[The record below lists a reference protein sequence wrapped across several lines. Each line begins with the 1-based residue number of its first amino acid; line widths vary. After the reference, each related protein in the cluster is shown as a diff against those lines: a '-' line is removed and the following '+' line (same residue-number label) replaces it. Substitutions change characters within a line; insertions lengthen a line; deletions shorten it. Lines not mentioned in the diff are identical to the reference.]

1 MQGAVAGATLSVKD
15 TQHKRQ
21 HEENSR
27 EPAGEF
33 HQHVGGLSAEYIFS
47 HTSSESRAKTLA
59 LRPLHQDDQGHQ
71 HCNQHVDGEDNVD
84 ENVHLREAG
93 IWLNPSKWQTH
104 KE

>member
-1 MQGAVAGATLSVKD
+1 MLSVKD
-15 TQHKRQ
+15 VQHKGQ
-21 HEENSR
+21 HEKNSR

-33 HQHVGGLSAEYIFS
+33 HQHVGGLSAENILS
-47 HTSSESRAKTLA
+47 HASAESGAKALA
-59 LRPLHQDDQGHQ
+59 LRALHQDDQGHQ